1 MVRLVYV
8 LALERSGSTPL
19 SFHLARY
26 RGVVSLGK
34 VGRTLGSLAKSGA
47 AANRDCSC
55 GEAAARCPVWGPLHA
70 RRGDLAALSMADRY
84 GLMLDVVARVVGRDA
99 VVVDMSKSLDGLDTV
114 VELFGDRLAVL
125 FLVKDVRNYLNSIR
139 TRAETK
145 PDAQLLPKRFKATIA
160 GRLGR
165 LAPSALVHVIHWRR
179 RNREMDG
186 YLGRNRLTS
195 LRLGY
200 EELCLDGA
208 NLAPAI
214 EAVLGVDGPPGPA
227 SGARHHVLMGN
238 FPYLRQVGAQALRY
252 DRLLTMCLSALV
264 PDNLA
269 VPQLPRPS
277 LAPRPSTPRLWLST
291 PVPSGPEPLHRLG
304 RSQPSLRPA
313 MSKSRASRYP
323 VLSAPQRNDEPT
335 RRRGPRHRRRTA
347 TPTPRRFGREAG
359 PCEWW

>member
-8 LALERSGSTPL
+8 LAIERSGSTPV
-19 SFHLARY
+19 SVHLARY
-26 RGVVSLGK
+26 RGVVSLGE
-34 VGRTLGSLAKSGA
+34 VGRTLRSLAKSGA

-238 FPYLRQVGAQALRY
+238 FPYLRLADVQAQSLHYDMRWFWSDHLSPLDMLLALPLMEMNRTFVY
-252 DRLLTMCLSALV
+252 G
-264 PDNLA
+264 NLA
-269 VPQLPRPS
+269 
-277 LAPRPSTPRLWLST
+277 
-291 PVPSGPEPLHRLG
+291 
-304 RSQPSLRPA
+304 
-313 MSKSRASRYP
+313 
-323 VLSAPQRNDEPT
+323 D
-335 RRRGPRHRRRTA
+335 RR
-347 TPTPRRFGREAG
+347 
-359 PCEWW
+359 